1 MAERRRVK
9 RKYLLF
15 YTRIFDART
24 NALLGHLI
32 DITPQG
38 AMLISEKP
46 LPVGEAV
53 RLRME
58 LSPDVSTL
66 PYVEFDAHSVWCRP
80 DVNPLFY
87 NTGFELRAVTPEQA
101 EIIENIIEAYG
112 FRDN

>member
-15 YTRIFDART
+15 YTRIFDGGT
-24 NALLGHLI
+24 DALLGHLI

-46 LPVGEAV
+46 LPVDADI

-58 LSPDVSTL
+58 LSPDVAAV
-66 PYVEFDAHSVWCRP
+66 PYVEFDAHSIWCRP

-87 NTGFELRAVTPEQA
+87 NTGFELRGVTAEQA
-101 EIIENIIEAYG
+101 EIIEHIIEAYG